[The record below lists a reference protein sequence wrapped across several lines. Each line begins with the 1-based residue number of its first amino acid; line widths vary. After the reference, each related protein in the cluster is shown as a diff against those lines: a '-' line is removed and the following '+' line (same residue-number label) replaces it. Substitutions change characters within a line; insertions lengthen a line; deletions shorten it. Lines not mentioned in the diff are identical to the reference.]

1 MLFYFFLIQCI
12 HSKINKFKKGHFCEL
27 TKMVGDNLDN
37 ELPELSIIFSSDFLK
52 FTFRE
57 LEELHG

>member
-1 MLFYFFLIQCI
+1 
-12 HSKINKFKKGHFCEL
+12 
-27 TKMVGDNLDN
+27 MVGDNLDN